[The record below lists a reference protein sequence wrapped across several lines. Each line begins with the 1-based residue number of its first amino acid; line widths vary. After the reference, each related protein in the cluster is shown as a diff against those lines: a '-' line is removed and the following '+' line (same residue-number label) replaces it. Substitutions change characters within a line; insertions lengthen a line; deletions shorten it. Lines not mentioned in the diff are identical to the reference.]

1 MNKGR
6 SVLLY
11 LTDIYDCI
19 LKLNDYTSGVSL
31 QGFIQDQQKQDAV
44 VRRIEIIGEASKNI
58 PDEIREQYP
67 EVPWKKMAGM
77 RDIAVHNYFGVSHE
91 LLWQVA
97 TVDAQELKPVIEKII
112 NTLS

>member
-1 MNKGR
+1 M
-6 SVLLY
+6 LLY
-11 LTDIYDCI
+11 LTDIHDCI
-19 LKLNDYTSGVSL
+19 LKLKDYTSGISL

-44 VRRIEIIGEASKNI
+44 ARRIEIIGEAAKNI

-97 TVDAQELKPVIEKII
+97 TVDAQGLKPLIEKII